1 MTAGASAMKKATA
14 FARKSVEELRC
25 IERESQCCLDKRQ
38 NAVRLY
44 LLTLLSLLLLSGCR
58 LLLSDGRFSELG
70 TIYPCC
76 HSR

>member
-25 IERESQCCLDKRQ
+25 IERGSQCCLDKRQ
-38 NAVRLY
+38 SAVKLY
-44 LLTLLSLLLLSGCR
+44 LLPLLLLSSCR

-70 TIYPCC
+70 YNL
-76 HSR
+76 SLLSQ